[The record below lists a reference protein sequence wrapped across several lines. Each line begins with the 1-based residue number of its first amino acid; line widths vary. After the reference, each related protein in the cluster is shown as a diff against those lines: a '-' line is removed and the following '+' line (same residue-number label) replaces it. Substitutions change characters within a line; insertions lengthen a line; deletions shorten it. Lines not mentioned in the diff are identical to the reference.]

1 MMKKMFKLCL
11 GLAMVLV
18 SLVPVNLLAEDN
30 TGISMLD
37 IIGQMYEGT
46 TDFRAY
52 DVEGNDITDTL
63 LTDVRQDFLARDE
76 EAIMNYVLLN
86 VDYLHRTI
94 KVTGPSAYSATY
106 TKCYVSEQ
114 YMEALAQTQPT
125 GGGAIA
131 IVYTMTAEP
140 IYIKETSKIISKQQ
154 PTITLVGA
162 DYPLPLLTLSSL
174 ATQATLSDDAKSCT
188 YGWTFVL
195 RAKYT
200 EHTSV
205 YDIGYERVTRSI
217 TITPSTYK

>member
-1 MMKKMFKLCL
+1 MKKMFKLCL

-18 SLVPVNLLAEDN
+18 SLVPVNLLAEEN

-52 DVEGNDITDTL
+52 DAEGNDITDTL
-63 LTDVRQDFLARDE
+63 LTDVRQDFLASDE

-114 YMEALAQTQPT
+114 YGEVLAQTQPT
-125 GGGAIA
+125 GGGSLAI
-131 IVYTMTAEP
+131 IYTMTVEP
-140 IYIKETSKIISKQQ
+140 IYLQETSKIISKQQ
-154 PTITLVGA
+154 PTITLTSA
-162 DYPLPLLTLSSL
+162 SCPLSLVTLSSL
-174 ATQATLSDDAKSCT
+174 STQATLSSDSKSCT
-188 YGWTFVL
+188 YAWTFVP
-195 RAKYT
+195 RARHT
-200 EHTSV
+200 EYSSV
-205 YDIGYERVTRSI
+205 YDLGYERVSRSI